1 MMWMVILVVASSHT
15 LGSQSHP
22 GTPIQTVVHDSSYFL
37 DYIRRYLLRSSL
49 QLVVSES
56 LLEGKRKIARNVS
69 SKTLHLSRMEA
80 LDEPN
85 VEFHNYS
92 TAVRETR
99 RSQDCGSGSR
109 CVLGSCWSQ
118 ETKSTNIL
126 LSLMSTTL
134 KDQNPVFLHD
144 AELES
149 IGVLERY
156 LEESPGPPAVILDIS
171 DAALLKAPWLGKYN
185 DARFVHIILLSSERV
200 INHFVEEAPE
210 RLWTPNTLL
219 LVDVNASVNAT
230 RLLAQASFSY
240 SPFLSLLQPCNKND
254 AACYYILTYETFHPH
269 NKITFHGIYN
279 AIKPQTFRSVFP
291 DRFKSF
297 YGHNLQLASW
307 ADDFPYLV
315 PGATL
320 HKTYG
325 IGVNMLN
332 EISRKLNFSYEFD
345 NEAKASWG
353 ELVNGS
359 WIGMV
364 GQVWRREK
372 DLCVNVMSIVEDR
385 YQAVDFSVP
394 YFTDSYSFVLHN
406 PLPQPRWW
414 AIVLPFTWQT
424 WLAVLVSMVTV
435 SVVRRLVLH
444 RLVLHRLIL
453 QEERRSTSALL
464 VIRALINQNAS
475 WPPAPLA
482 FRLYE
487 GTWILLAIIVSISYT
502 SNLVAY
508 ITVPSKPHYLATLK
522 ELAQSAL
529 TYVSLPRHSEGT
541 GTVCPHVCVT
551 TSSMFKNC
559 VYAHV
564 CEKSPGIVYV
574 SLCGMLLSEQ
584 QISQYIIMPVR
595 SNFFRPT
602 MVDYGNFVPLALRTS
617 KHTTLHT
624 LGQKMKLIPN
634 YGYDVGFAQVRSFAL
649 VKLCRSRHLR
659 RSRLHLSVLET
670 KI

>member
-254 AACYYILTYETFHPH
+254 AACYYILTYETFHPD

-359 WIGMV
+359 WIGMYV
-364 GQVWRREK
+364 VW
-372 DLCVNVMSIVEDR
+372 S
-385 YQAVDFSVP
+385 
-394 YFTDSYSFVLHN
+394 T
-406 PLPQPRWW
+406 
-414 AIVLPFTWQT
+414 
-424 WLAVLVSMVTV
+424 
-435 SVVRRLVLH
+435 SVVLFVY
-444 RLVLHRLIL
+444 
-453 QEERRSTSALL
+453 
-464 VIRALINQNAS
+464 
-475 WPPAPLA
+475 W
-482 FRLYE
+482 FDRLYE

-541 GTVCPHVCVT
+541 GTVCPH
-551 TSSMFKNC
+551 SMFKNC

-634 YGYDVGFAQVRSFAL
+634 YGYDVGFAQVKEGTHALLEGTEFLQYLVILYRVFSMTYLLPETIYPIHVGWIFPKKTSWKHKFDRYIQAL
-649 VKLCRSRHLR
+649 VESGLCRYWKKVLVEDFMQGQHETTNSDYQEATRPLSLR
-659 RSRLHLSVLET
+659 DLQGAFIIYGLCLAVVIFVGARELLPAPQST
-670 KI
+670 